1 MLLAGDMNAH
11 TKEED
16 EIEIVNERQ
25 RNEGD
30 MYFVDDFVQPLN
42 DIYSFTNDDF
52 KFYDISP
59 VRKNEDKSVNM
70 YGRS

>member
-52 KFYDISP
+52 QFYDISP